1 MSQTFTATRSE
12 NIMATHTDSKR
23 TERSHDK
30 AVTLRVSRHTKN
42 LDQHLAGR
50 AFKRLMRE
58 VNGR

>member
-1 MSQTFTATRSE
+1 
-12 NIMATHTDSKR
+12 MATHTDSKR